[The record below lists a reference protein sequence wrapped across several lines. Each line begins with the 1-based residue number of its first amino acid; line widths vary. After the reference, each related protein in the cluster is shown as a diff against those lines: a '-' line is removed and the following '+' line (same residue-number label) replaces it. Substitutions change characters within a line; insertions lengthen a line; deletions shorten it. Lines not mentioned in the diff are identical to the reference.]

1 MNEQLQQLET
11 QLQEMSRGKRVA
23 VYLVI
28 FFSFIYMSWVLYSEE
43 LLDEIE
49 TTQQKIS
56 SLESKLIKNSTRTL
70 ERAILKSKKD
80 VLRLED
86 DITHLHF
93 QKQFVRTKLQ
103 DINFIFYDEKGS
115 AEMLDDVLKFSVKK
129 SINLESIQRI
139 SMQDIEHT
147 LIRKKNTILIRGESN
162 LESIISLEYFIE
174 NINALLEI
182 KSLHVHITDDNSTA
196 FEMNLIHYGVEL

>member
-139 SMQDIEHT
+139 SMHDIEHT

>member
-1 MNEQLQQLET
+1 MNEQLQQLDT

-115 AEMLDDVLKFSVKK
+115 AQMLDDVLKFSVKK

-139 SMQDIEHT
+139 SMHDIEHT